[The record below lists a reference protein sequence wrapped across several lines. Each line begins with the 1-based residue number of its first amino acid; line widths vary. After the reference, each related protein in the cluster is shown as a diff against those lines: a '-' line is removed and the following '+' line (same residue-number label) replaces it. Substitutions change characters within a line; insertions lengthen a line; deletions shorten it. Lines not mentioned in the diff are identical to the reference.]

1 MTQYTYRLYDAKS
14 GELVA
19 EGSPTELVAAG
30 WYADRDRLRDE
41 YMRQKKHPVK
51 KPRTVRIEREKRGPA
66 DTKIQMRKVWVYT
79 ARDADGKLMAQG
91 TAAQLVEAGVLG
103 TVQEAANWGQKGRCP
118 KRGIARLTR
127 EKEVRPVVSPNRW
140 GVHAARAAEPGKRK
154 KREKRGI
161 PGVKDPDALQL
172 EVHRLCG
179 YNAAAAKRGLKEMS
193 YGVWAAAG
201 KPDTPQR

>member
-1 MTQYTYRLYDAKS
+1 MTQYTYRLYDAQS

-51 KPRTVRIEREKRGPA
+51 NPRTMRIEREKRGPK

-79 ARDADGKLMAQG
+79 ALDADGKLMAQG

-127 EKEVRPVVSPNRW
+127 KKEVRPVVSQNRW
-140 GVHAARAAEPGKRK
+140 GASAARAAEPQKK
-154 KREKRGI
+154 KREKSGI

-172 EVHRLCG
+172 AVHRLCG
-179 YNAAAAKRGLKEMS
+179 YNAAAAKRGLKELD
-193 YGVWAAAG
+193 YGVWVAAG
-201 KPDTPQR
+201 MPDTPRR